1 MNGREGE
8 ESGRALGAQL
18 DEGCME
24 EKGGT
29 WSKIPKYKSWHF
41 HLLAVTSNTLFNL
54 CKSLL
59 SRMSR
64 RCINI
69 VHMCREIIIYAKQ
82 IHVFFVQKN
91 YSSGPLSISEPNGGL
106 LPAKSGILGI
116 YCCIKKKNLPK
127 LSNLKQYQSFTR
139 FMNLQFGQS
148 WDRLSPFHVASAGKA
163 WWELDWLP
171 RSLPHMADE
180 LMPLFLSHKLLD
192 RVMGFLSPPWQDSK
206 RQEEKAAS
214 LLKSAFRS

>member
-1 MNGREGE
+1 MTLSNPRTPILGSISFNFWVSYQLQPCRLTPLVGQACRGEEGDSDKKAWLMNGREGE

-116 YCCIKKKNLPK
+116 YCCIKKKISQNLV
-127 LSNLKQYQSFTR
+127 T
-139 FMNLQFGQS
+139 
-148 WDRLSPFHVASAGKA
+148 
-163 WWELDWLP
+163 
-171 RSLPHMADE
+171 
-180 LMPLFLSHKLLD
+180 
-192 RVMGFLSPPWQDSK
+192 
-206 RQEEKAAS
+206 
-214 LLKSAFRS
+214 